1 MKPDDLARLF
11 ALAAIWGASFLF
23 FRMAVPSLGAVW
35 LAELRVSIAAL
46 AMLGYLSVVGA
57 RLDVRA
63 HWRAYVMMGLLNA
76 ALPWTL
82 YAYAGL
88 HLGAGTM
95 AILNATTPF
104 FGALCGALWL
114 GERLTARKLA
124 GLMLGVAGVTMVVG
138 LGPIALTTDVLLGT
152 AACVGATLCYAV
164 STTLLKR
171 IGAGVQPIALS
182 TATLIVATLAIAPFL
197 PPVPPASAFT
207 PPVIVAV
214 LGVSLVCSALAFVLF
229 FRLIANIGPT
239 RSLTVT
245 FLIPVFGVL
254 WGAVF
259 LGEAV
264 GAGTIAGGL
273 TVLAATALV
282 IRR

>member
-1 MKPDDLARLF
+1 MKPADLARLF

-23 FRMAVPSLGAVW
+23 FRMAVPALGAVW

-46 AMLGYLSVVGA
+46 AMLAYLCVTGA
-57 RLDVRA
+57 KLDVRK
-63 HWRAYVMMGLLNA
+63 HWRAYLLMGVLNA
-76 ALPWTL
+76 AAPWTL

-104 FGALCGALWL
+104 FGAICGALWL
-114 GERLTARKLA
+114 GERFTARKLG
-124 GLMLGVAGVTMVVG
+124 GLMLGVAGVAMVVG
-138 LGPIALTTDVLLGT
+138 LGPIALTPGVLLGT

-197 PPVPPASAFT
+197 PPVPPPSAFT
-207 PPVIVAV
+207 PSVIVAV

-254 WGAVF
+254 WGALF
-259 LGEAV
+259 LGEAIGV
-264 GAGTIAGGL
+264 GTIAGGL

-282 IRR
+282 IRK